1 MEANQVQSGAC
12 RQRSQPLHE
21 LQLRLR
27 QVRNADLASLRLAER
42 PCDFEHGRVTQ
53 ICSPADR
60 DSQHFNEATS
70 GANLTIAIKL
80 LAVAM
85 DAKRSITRVLVFK
98 FSGHKPEQLTSDGRL
113 GIVGRRKTENG
124 RRQDSSKYA
133 ATDRV
138 LPFLAGNIMTPGL
151 WWTATGLAP
160 WPPGRMKALHSPF
173 RGLETI
179 SLWR

>member
-1 MEANQVQSGAC
+1 
-12 RQRSQPLHE
+12 
-21 LQLRLR
+21 
-27 QVRNADLASLRLAER
+27 LAER

-80 LAVAM
+80 LAVAVAVAVAM

-124 RRQDSSKYA
+124 KRKTKNGRTAASTRQQTVFCPFWPVTSLRQA
-133 ATDRV
+133 CGGLRPV
-138 LPFLAGNIMTPGL
+138 LHLGHRDG
-151 WWTATGLAP
+151 
-160 WPPGRMKALHSPF
+160 
-173 RGLETI
+173 
-179 SLWR
+179 